1 MAWSI
6 ERGRRKRED
15 ERRFDKEVRQLCVEL
30 ALAVRDVHMPEDHMG
45 PSPLATDH
53 EKAWRLTATLLE
65 MELIAPKDL
74 HEAAANA
81 YLSPQQLAR
90 EPRGERTPF
99 IKTLSRT
106 TLSWRNIS
114 SAART
119 GQANPR

>member
-53 EKAWRLTATLLE
+53 EEAWRLTATLLE

-81 YLSPQQLAR
+81 YLSATA
-90 EPRGERTPF
+90 G
-99 IKTLSRT
+99 KG
-106 TLSWRNIS
+106 
-114 SAART
+114 AT
-119 GQANPR
+119 GRKDAFYKDVVTYHAVMAKHFKRS